1 MFMFKNLKLFHILL
15 RQLSFQLFKQLSEND
30 NRRRTRTD
38 GKTWNKRRLNL
49 KRNQIGWCF
58 SKAKWKQKV
67 LFFSAF
73 SIWLIQ
79 PILNTAGIN
88 LTSRIRQKMYLTA
101 DNWLKIITAINFL
114 SWMSH
119 GMSIN
124 LDKSHRGQIV
134 LFRNSK

>member
-15 RQLSFQLFKQLSEND
+15 RQLSFQTTFREWQQMTNSNWRENLKQ
-30 NRRRTRTD
+30 
-38 GKTWNKRRLNL
+38 KKV
-49 KRNQIGWCF
+49 KRNQIGWSF

-67 LFFSAF
+67 LFSLFY
-73 SIWLIQ
+73 LI
-79 PILNTAGIN
+79 NTAN
-88 LTSRIRQKMYLTA
+88 LEYSGNQSNFKDNTEDVLTA